1 MNAIEA
7 MYNRRSIRKY
17 KDRPVEKEK
26 IESLLKA
33 AMAAPSARNVQEWHF
48 FVVQGAEKMRELKSI
63 MPHGKFDAPCAIIV
77 CGDLNNAD
85 RETARKYWV
94 QDCTAAL
101 ENILNAAPE
110 LGLGTVWLGV
120 YPNED
125 RVEPTKKYLKLEENM
140 MPLAVVYV
148 GYPDEIKEPRTQYD
162 ENKVTYF

>member
-1 MNAIEA
+1 MNAIET
-7 MYNRRSIRKY
+7 MYKRRSIRKY
-17 KDRPVEKEK
+17 KDMPVEKEK
-26 IESLLKA
+26 IETLLKA
-33 AMAAPSARNVQEWHF
+33 AMAAPSGRNTCPWHF
-48 FVVQGAEKMRELKSI
+48 YVVQGDQKMNALRSI
-63 MPHGKFDAPCAIIV
+63 MPNGRYNASCAIII
-77 CGDLNNAD
+77 CGDLDNPS
-85 RETARKYWV
+85 RETVDKYWV

-120 YPNED
+120 YPNQD
-125 RVEPTKKYLKLEENM
+125 RVEPTRKYLNLNEDM